1 VSGSGFT
8 SQQRRIIMLMVIA
21 VIVVLAMLAGFIVA
35 SLRNLG
41 SITPVA
47 TLAFVSPPG
56 LAPTPPPTSSLAP
69 SPTPDESIW
78 SQVQAARLFGQIAH
92 QVETRRGLSPH
103 AEVPLSFLDEGEM
116 TALLRQLYTE
126 RDPQVHLL
134 PYVALG
140 LLPDTPVALRASQ
153 ATAIYVPEQEQ
164 LYVATSRQESSADA
178 QALLAHAYIH
188 ALQDQHFGLRAVDA
202 RAVTT
207 DAKLAVQSL
216 TEGDAMLSTAIYSY
230 QDLAAAEWEHLTDL
244 IVRTEQPDYG
254 EELSR
259 SKAWTRLQR
268 FPYWEGRQFVGALF
282 QAGEWE
288 TVNRAYTDLPRSTE
302 QVLHPERYLE
312 ELDTPT
318 SVVVPDL
325 GAILDEGWTMA
336 LQDTL
341 GEFVVGLY
349 LDETL
354 PEAES
359 WRVSDGWDGDTFVVW
374 EHEESGRRVRVWRTV
389 WDSTAEATEF
399 EEAFTALV
407 PQRYLPAWPVEPPGG
422 QSGRWWETDAGAVH
436 VRRVARYV
444 LFAQAPDL
452 NTLTNIVGVLP

>member
-21 VIVVLAMLAGFIVA
+21 VIVVLAMLAGFVVA

-41 SITPVA
+41 SIAPVA
-47 TLAFVSPPG
+47 TLAFVSPPE
-56 LAPTPPPTSSLAP
+56 LASTPPPTSPAP

-92 QVETRRGLSPH
+92 QVETQRGLSPH

-116 TALLRQLYTE
+116 IALLRRLYTE
-126 RDPQVHLL
+126 RDPQARLL
-134 PYVALG
+134 PYAALG
-140 LLPDTPVALRASQ
+140 LLPDAPIVLRASQ
-153 ATAIYVPEQEQ
+153 ATAIYVPEQAQ
-164 LYVATSRQESSADA
+164 FYVAASRQESSADA

-188 ALQDQHFGLRAVDA
+188 ALQDQYFGLQSVDA

-216 TEGDAMLSTAIYSY
+216 IEGDAMLSTAIYSY
-230 QDLAAAEWEHLTDL
+230 QDPAAAEWERLTDL
-244 IVRTEQPDYG
+244 IVQAEQPDYG
-254 EELSR
+254 EALGG

-268 FPYWEGRQFVGALF
+268 FPYWEGRRFVSALF
-282 QAGEWE
+282 RAGEWRV
-288 TVNRAYTDLPRSTE
+288 VNRAYTDLPRSTE
-302 QVLHPERYLE
+302 QVLHPERYLD
-312 ELDTPT
+312 ELDSPT
-318 SVVVPDL
+318 RVVVPDL
-325 GAILDEGWTMA
+325 GPVLDEDWTMA

-349 LDETL
+349 LDEML
-354 PEAES
+354 PEGES
-359 WRVSDGWDGDTFVVW
+359 WRAADGWDGDTFVVW
-374 EHEESGRRVRVWRTV
+374 EHGESGRQVRVWRTV
-389 WDSTAEATEF
+389 WDSTAEATEV
-399 EEAFTALV
+399 EQAFTALV
-407 PQRYLPAWPVEPPGG
+407 PQRYLPAWPVEPPAG
-422 QSGRWWETDAGAVH
+422 QLGHWWEIDAGAVH

-452 NTLTNIVGVLP
+452 NTLANVVGILP